1 MLRRKIMSKKMNK
14 EKLVSEFYM
23 YSKGC
28 RNGDEVYNALWKL
41 VKESNFGGK
50 EETLYDFTKK
60 YYEMKDWVKETFD
73 KVISRVN
80 SIEGQTA
87 SLVVRRANRN
97 EIKAYKKTWL
107 YFKKFEND
115 FYDVFSI
122 SLSDTQYK
130 LQQEEF
136 WSKHSFSQKVDA
148 Q

>member
-1 MLRRKIMSKKMNK
+1 MSKNMNK

-23 YSKGC
+23 YTKGC
-28 RNGDEVYNALWKL
+28 HNGDEVYSALWEM
-41 VKESNFGGK
+41 VKESNCGVK
-50 EETLYDFTKK
+50 EETLNEFTRK
-60 YYEMKDWVKETFD
+60 YYEMKDWVKESFE
-73 KVISRVN
+73 KLMSRVN

-87 SLVVRRANRN
+87 SLLVRRANRN

-115 FYDVFSI
+115 FYDVFSF

-130 LQQEEF
+130 LKQEEF

>member
-1 MLRRKIMSKKMNK
+1 MSKKINK
-14 EKLVSEFYM
+14 EKLLSEFYM

-28 RNGDEVYNALWKL
+28 YNGDEVYNALWKL

-50 EETLYDFTKK
+50 EETLNEFTRK
-60 YYEMKDWVKETFD
+60 YYEMKDWVKATFD

-87 SLVVRRANRN
+87 SLVVRRANKN
-97 EIKAYKKTWL
+97 EIKVYKKTWL
-107 YFKKFEND
+107 YFKKFEHD

-136 WSKHSFSQKVDA
+136 WSKHSFAQKVDA
-148 Q
+148 QQ